1 MYIDQIS
8 VENLKC
14 FKGQHTISLKR
25 PEGFAQWV
33 VIAGRNGTGKTTF
46 LKAIAMTVAGMLA
59 ATSLERS
66 FKGWV
71 SYERENASVQI
82 DLVCD
87 SRWDQQGDASNSPNH
102 LTVNIRF
109 MRIEGLEYE
118 ALFSRPDTPGV
129 DLSDEERKLRF
140 IPITHGPWA
149 PTTKGWFICG
159 YGPFRHLGPASG
171 EQLRLNKDAKISRL
185 INLFSEGATLV
196 ESVEWLQ
203 HLHMRALEGKQAEA
217 RLKSQVLKLLNDG
230 LLPDGSA
237 VEDVDSDGLWI
248 RRGGER
254 QLLHAVSDGYRTVA
268 ALVLDMVRHLYGC
281 YGDAL
286 RFEDDAG
293 RVVCRLPGVVLI
305 DEVDAHMHISWQ
317 QRIGFWL
324 CDHFP
329 ALQFIV
335 TTHSPF
341 ICQAASEGALIRL
354 PAPGESRGVEV
365 VSERLYKVITQGGID
380 AAVISELFGL
390 EHPHSP
396 RAEETRAQLAALEA
410 RLLNDETLTEA
421 ERHELA
427 RLKGALPDTTYDLA
441 EQRFRAAMYEE
452 D

>member
-33 VIAGRNGTGKTTF
+33 VIAGRNGTGKTTL
-46 LKAIAMTVAGMLA
+46 LKAIAVTVVGTLSAF
-59 ATSLERS
+59 SLERS
-66 FKGWV
+66 FRGWI
-71 SYERENASVQI
+71 SYTQDIASVQI
-82 DLVCD
+82 NLVCD
-87 SRWDQQGDASNSPNH
+87 SRWDQQSDASH
-102 LTVNIRF
+102 FLTGLAVNIALTRVD
-109 MRIEGLEYE
+109 GSEYE
-118 ALFSRPDTPGV
+118 ALFSRIDPPGM
-129 DLSDEERKLRF
+129 DLSSEERILRF

-149 PTTKGWFICG
+149 SAPKGWFICG

-171 EQLRLNKDAKISRL
+171 EQLRLNKDAKLSRL

-217 RLKSQVLKLLNDG
+217 RLKAEVLKLLNDG

-281 YGDAL
+281 YGGDL
-286 RFEDDAG
+286 TFEEMNGHWA
-293 RVVCRLPGVVLI
+293 CALPGVVLI

-329 ALQFIV
+329 GLQFIV

-341 ICQAASEGALIRL
+341 ICQAASPGALIRL
-354 PAPGESRGVEV
+354 PAPGEDRQIEV
-365 VSERLYKVITQGGID
+365 VPENIYKVVTQGTVD
-380 AAVISELFGL
+380 AAVITELFGL
-390 EHPHSP
+390 EHAHSP
-396 RAEETRAQLAALEA
+396 RAEQTRERLAALEA
-410 RLLNDETLTEA
+410 RLLNDETLSPEEEA
-421 ERHELA
+421 EWE
-427 RLKGALPDTTYDLA
+427 RLKQTLPETLSDLA
-441 EQRFRAAMYEE
+441 DQQLRAALYEE